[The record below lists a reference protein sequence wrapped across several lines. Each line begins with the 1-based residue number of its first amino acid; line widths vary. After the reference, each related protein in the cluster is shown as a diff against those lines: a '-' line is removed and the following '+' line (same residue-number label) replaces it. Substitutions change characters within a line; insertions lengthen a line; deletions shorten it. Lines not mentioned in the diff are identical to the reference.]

1 MPQVAIRPAISSD
14 LSALS
19 QILLSYY
26 TVRVWQMDRSMEE
39 EQIQVRFRE
48 VRLPREV
55 LVEYPRTIEDI
66 FQEGWLEKG
75 IFLTASLANVP
86 VGFARLALEV
96 TSGNLWVKDL
106 GVRHDVRR
114 QGVGTA
120 LLIAVQD
127 YALERKYRR
136 ILLEMQS
143 KNYPAIQLAK
153 KLGYEFSGYSDAY
166 YANQDIALFFAQ
178 SLH

>member
-55 LVEYPRTIEDI
+55 LVEYPRSIEDI

>member
-1 MPQVAIRPAISSD
+1 MPQVAIRPSVSSD
-14 LSALS
+14 LSALI
-19 QILLSYY
+19 QFLPSYY
-26 TVRVWQMDRSMEE
+26 TVRVWQMDRSVEE

-55 LVEYPRTIEDI
+55 LVEYPRSLEDV
-66 FQEGWLEKG
+66 FQEGWLENG
-75 IFLTASLANVP
+75 IFLTASLANAP
-86 VGFARLALEV
+86 VGFVRLALEV

-106 GVRHDVRR
+106 VVRHDLRR
-114 QGVGTA
+114 KGIGTA

-127 YALERKYRR
+127 YAVERGYRR
-136 ILLEMQS
+136 IMLEMQS
-143 KNYPAIQLAK
+143 KNFPAIQLAK

-178 SLH
+178 SLR

>member
-1 MPQVAIRPAISSD
+1 MPQVAIRPAVSSD

-19 QILLSYY
+19 HILLSYY
-26 TVRVWQMDRSMEE
+26 TVRVWQMDRNDEE

-55 LVEYPRTIEDI
+55 LVEYPRSIEDI

-75 IFLTASLANVP
+75 IFLTASFANMP

-96 TSGNLWVKDL
+96 ASGNLWVKDL
-106 GVRHDVRR
+106 AVRHDVRR
-114 QGVGTA
+114 QGIGTA

-127 YALERKYRR
+127 YALERGYLR

-143 KNYPAIQLAK
+143 KNYPAIQLAR